1 MTNIRRHPTETVFK
15 RGLLLLMLLMSF
27 QVEMIQRK
35 EVLILY
41 KSLMGSIE
49 PSQTEWFGL
58 VLVGCRIRGG
68 SGGVRNKGWFWWGA
82 E

>member
-1 MTNIRRHPTETVFK
+1 MM
-15 RGLLLLMLLMSF
+15 LMMSF
-27 QVEMIQRK
+27 QVERIQRK

-68 SGGVRNKGWFWWGA
+68 SGGVRNKGWFW
-82 E
+82 

>member
-1 MTNIRRHPTETVFK
+1 
-15 RGLLLLMLLMSF
+15 MLVMSF

-58 VLVGCRIRGG
+58 VLVGCGIRGG
-68 SGGVRNKGWFWWGA
+68 SGENLNKGWFWWGV

>member
-1 MTNIRRHPTETVFK
+1 
-15 RGLLLLMLLMSF
+15 MLVMSF

-58 VLVGCRIRGG
+58 VLVGCGIRGG
-68 SGGVRNKGWFWWGA
+68 SGGVRNKGWFWSGA